1 MRTLKGCLPDRE
13 HRCRDVNISNCTSS
27 KNRIGDKHS
36 NLLANFEVVAC
47 SVLTIKYC
55 ITFCPIEWLL

>member
-36 NLLANFEVVAC
+36 NLLPNFEVVAC
-47 SVLTIKYC
+47 SV
-55 ITFCPIEWLL
+55 